1 MSPPQLQPLTSGGAD
16 ALLRRDGAT
25 DRQLNPIIDCPPATG
40 GLFCFQVNAMTNLA
54 ALSVLPKSASPIATL
69 SNVER
74 SIARLLEREDLDR
87 ASARAL
93 FSEIVE
99 GRLPEPL
106 MAAAFVALRFKGE
119 TPEELVGGALALRAA
134 ARPFPS
140 PDYLFADSCG
150 TGGDFSGSINVSTA
164 AGLVAAACG
173 LPVVKHG
180 NRSFT
185 SRCGSAD
192 VLEALGARLDCPP
205 ELSRRVL
212 DDTGFCFLLAPA
224 YHPGIAHAGPVR
236 RALKVRTVMNLLGPC
251 LNPARPRVQ
260 LLGVPEL
267 RLLMP
272 IAETL
277 RELGLER
284 ALVVHGSGLDEVAA
298 HGTTEAV
305 LLAGGQLERLEIT
318 PEQAGL
324 SRYPVENVAG
334 GGPSRNA
341 AILRSTLAGQ
351 ASPAQSAIVAINA
364 GALLLTAGLA
374 SDVREGVAAAEDSIS
389 SGRAIRLLDGFIEAS
404 RG

>member
-1 MSPPQLQPLTSGGAD
+1 
-16 ALLRRDGAT
+16 
-25 DRQLNPIIDCPPATG
+25 
-40 GLFCFQVNAMTNLA
+40 MTNVV
-54 ALSVLPKSASPIATL
+54 ALSARDSSPAPLPAPSAS
-69 SNVER
+69 VELI
-74 SIARLLEREDLDR
+74 IARLLEHNDLDR
-87 ASARAL
+87 SQARELFEAL
-93 FSEIVE
+93 VSGLI
-99 GRLPEPL
+99 PEPL

-119 TPEELVGGALALRAA
+119 TAEELTGAALALRTA

-140 PDYLFADSCG
+140 PGYLFADSCG

-185 SRCGSAD
+185 SKCGSAD

-205 ELSRRVL
+205 DLSRRVL
-212 DDTGFCFLLAPA
+212 DQTGFCFLLAPA

-251 LNPARPRVQ
+251 LNPARPKVQ
-260 LLGVPEL
+260 LLGVPER

-277 RELGLER
+277 LALGVER
-284 ALVVHGSGLDEVAA
+284 ALVVHGSGLDEVAL
-298 HGTTEAV
+298 HGFTQAV
-305 LLAGGQLERLEIT
+305 MVSDGQLEPLEIT

-324 SRYPVENVAG
+324 RRYPLEQVAG
-334 GGPSRNA
+334 GDPSANA
-341 AILRSTLAGQ
+341 AILTDTLSGG
-351 ASPAQSAIVAINA
+351 ASSAQIAIVAINA
-364 GALLLTAGLA
+364 GALLFTAGIA
-374 SDVREGVAAAEDSIS
+374 ADIREGVDQAVDAIS
-389 SGRAIRLLDGFIEAS
+389 SGRAPTLLDRFVEAT